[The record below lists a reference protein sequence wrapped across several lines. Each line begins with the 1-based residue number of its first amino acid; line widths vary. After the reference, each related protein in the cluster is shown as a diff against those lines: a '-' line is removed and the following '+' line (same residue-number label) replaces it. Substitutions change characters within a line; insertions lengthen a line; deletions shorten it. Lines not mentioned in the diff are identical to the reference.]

1 MINDMINA
9 MNEGKELVFAEDK
22 NTGSVKLCG
31 VRDNS
36 KSYREQLKELGIPKG
51 TAVVAIMGHFYEIH
65 WMQLSK
71 R

>member
-36 KSYREQLKELGIPKG
+36 KSYRE
-51 TAVVAIMGHFYEIH
+51 
-65 WMQLSK
+65 
-71 R
+71 